1 MSPVRVRTM
10 RFVIPAVLGLM
21 LIAAL
26 AWAAKSTTPKD
37 SPANPAKGTPTEA
50 PAANAASAAKT
61 APADAAAQQKA
72 AMDEMMKVGAPGPNH
87 EKLKECSG
95 SWKATV
101 KTFMSGPQPTVTE
114 GTADMQMILGGRYLE
129 QRFKGTMM
137 GMPFE
142 GYGLTG
148 FDKTKNMYESIWVD
162 NSSTAMMYTEGTSA
176 DDGKTV
182 TMKGVGMGMDG
193 KPAPMRTE
201 FKVVDANTNV
211 FTLYGDMGGKETMFM
226 EITYKKGS

>member
-1 MSPVRVRTM
+1 MSPVRVRM
-10 RFVIPAVLGLM
+10 PRLVIPAALCLM
-21 LIAAL
+21 LVAAL

-50 PAANAASAAKT
+50 AAASV

-72 AMDEMMKVGAPGPNH
+72 MMDEMMKMGAPGPNH

-95 SWKATV
+95 TWKATV
-101 KTFMSGPQPTVTE
+101 KTFMAGPEPTVTE

-162 NSSTAMMYTEGTSA
+162 NSSTAMMYTEGTST

-182 TMKGVGMGMDG
+182 SMKGVGMGMGMDG